1 MIKWI
6 AVLLMVID
14 HIGYYFGFLMPNPVF
29 IVLRLI
35 GRLSFPLFAY
45 SIAAGFLRTK
55 NRTRYFTRMFVF
67 AAVTQAL
74 LAVTSYFTGI
84 GAFIN
89 VMFTFSLAI
98 LMMASSELLSK
109 SLESVGRKNTSPEEE
124 NHRQLSVEIRG
135 HGIPPAAAGVT
146 AVLSIF
152 LILAAATYFEPDYS
166 LFGVLTV
173 YLFYY
178 IQKRVRK
185 PDLLLSADSNAV
197 SVMVMSF
204 LALNLISALFKFL
217 LNTQPVYWILLE
229 IFSVFSIAFLLMDK
243 PRKRPGAME
252 KYFFYAFYPLHLV
265 LFMLLQF
272 YFMQR

>member
-45 SIAAGFLRTK
+45 SIAVGFLRTK

-98 LMMASSELLSK
+98 LLMASSELLSK
-109 SLESVGRKNTSPEEE
+109 SLEAARKKNTSPAEE
-124 NHRQLSVEIRG
+124 NHRQSSVEIRG
-135 HGIPPAAAGVT
+135 HEIPPAAAGAT
-146 AVLSIF
+146 AVLSIL

-178 IQKRVRK
+178 IQKKVRK

-197 SVMVMSF
+197 SVMAMSF
-204 LALNLISALFKFL
+204 LGLNLISALFKYL
-217 LNTQPVYWILLE
+217 QSTQPVYWILLE

-243 PRKRPGAME
+243 PRKKPGSME

-272 YFMQR
+272 YIMQR